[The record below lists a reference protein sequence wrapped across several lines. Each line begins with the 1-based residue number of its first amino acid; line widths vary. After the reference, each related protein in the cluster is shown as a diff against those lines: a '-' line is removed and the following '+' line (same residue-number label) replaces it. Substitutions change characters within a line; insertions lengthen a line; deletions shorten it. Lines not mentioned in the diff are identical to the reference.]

1 MKLKYIE
8 VSPSYSI
15 INTVLWNTAGRE
27 QHIKKQ
33 YEELEEVEE
42 EEVSNLTIVSWSW
55 ASICKGEQ
63 TVINQRLS
71 QTQTLAE

>member
-1 MKLKYIE
+1 MMLREHVFKLVYHIMKLKYIE

-42 EEVSNLTIVSWSW
+42 EEVSNLTIVS
-55 ASICKGEQ
+55 
-63 TVINQRLS
+63 
-71 QTQTLAE
+71 